1 MEDRALRN
9 AEPHTFEY
17 RKVGRDPAPMPDP
30 DEALRALGGFLWRYT
45 DALRECFRGISRE
58 RNEKKCA
65 YTSSTLLWSAV
76 VGLFLHLSS
85 RNQMD
90 MRRNEERFAR
100 AIFALSGQPVPEGV
114 VPHTPCSGTVTGLL
128 RAMPAGILE
137 SALEAL
143 VRRMLRSKL
152 FKKGLLFGRIA
163 IAVDGTE
170 QERARGKDLTAIEKI
185 RNVLEAKI
193 VTPWGWNIPVMSE
206 PVAPWTTEEEKQDCE
221 WWAFHRLAARLK
233 RAFPRLPICILGDAL
248 YACAP
253 VVELCRHYEWSYLLT
268 FKKGRTPN
276 QHMAV
281 EKTLARAPDEHSDAI
296 CGEDRTGTVGWVRA
310 SEIEYETGER
320 ALGNVVLVQ
329 ETVRE
334 ENDDGEEGEETKYRG
349 AFVTDLPVEG
359 ALRATEMTD
368 WARRRWKIENG
379 FHTLK
384 GKDGFGLE
392 HTFCNDENARR
403 NMHTL
408 MNIAH
413 ALWQVFHSG
422 WLRQLGA
429 NKRKVTQAGWA
440 KMLFDA
446 IVATGLAQFLCDEVA
461 VLRMSRA
468 WLE

>member
-1 MEDRALRN
+1 MEDRARRN
-9 AEPHTFEY
+9 EEPHTFEY

-30 DEALRALGGFLWRYT
+30 EEALRALGSFLWRYT

-58 RNEKKCA
+58 RNEQRCA

-76 VGLFLHLSS
+76 VGLLLHLGS

-90 MRRNEERFAR
+90 MRRNEEHFTR

-137 SALEAL
+137 SALEDL

-152 FKKGLLFGRIA
+152 FKKGMLFGRIA

-193 VTPWGWNIPVMSE
+193 VTPWGWNIPVMCE
-206 PVAPWTTEEEKQDCE
+206 PVAPWTTEAEKQDCE
-221 WWAFHRLAARLK
+221 WWAFRRLAERLK

-253 VVELCRHYEWSYLLT
+253 VVELCRHYGWSYLLT
-268 FKKGRTPN
+268 CKEGRTPN
-276 QHMAV
+276 LYRAV
-281 EKTLARAPDEHSDAI
+281 EKTLAREPGAHTDALH
-296 CGEDRTGTVGWVRA
+296 GRGRTGTVGWVCA
-310 SEIEYETGER
+310 SEIEYETGEP

-329 ETVRE
+329 ETVLE
-334 ENDDGEEGEETKYRG
+334 KDDDGGEGEETKYNG
-349 AFVTDLPVEG
+349 AFLTDLPVEG

-368 WARRRWKIENG
+368 WGRRRWKIENG

-422 WLRQLGA
+422 WLRRIGA
-429 NKRKVTQAGWA
+429 GRRKVTQVGWA
-440 KMLFDA
+440 RILFAA
-446 IVATGLAQFLCDEVA
+446 IVATGLAPFLGDGA
-461 VLRMSRA
+461 SVLRMSRA
-468 WLE
+468 WRE